1 MMFSLVVM
9 GLYDIITS
17 VFCFSP
23 IVKASLEPPL
33 KIKWIPLSKILLSTI
48 HEVDVAPVPRKS
60 LSSR

>member
-17 VFCFSP
+17 VFWFSP
-23 IVKASLEPPL
+23 IVKASLELPL
-33 KIKWIPLSKILLSTI
+33 KIKWIPLSKPLLSTN
-48 HEVDVAPVPRKS
+48 HEADVAPVPRKS